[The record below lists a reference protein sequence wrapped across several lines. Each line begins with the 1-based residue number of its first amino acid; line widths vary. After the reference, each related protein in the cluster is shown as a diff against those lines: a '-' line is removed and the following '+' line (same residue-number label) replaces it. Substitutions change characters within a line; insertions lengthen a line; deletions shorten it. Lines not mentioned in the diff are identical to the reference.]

1 MRLARLAPSEYT
13 VKTVSVDYQCLCW
26 MPENSYF
33 VPINFIEF
41 SFSVRFTQLSF
52 REPLRTEDTAVFY
65 NIGKVQKIMNYY
77 SIKRSFSLFLGK
89 AVLLSHRC
97 FAWRGSLSYIWWTI
111 LFLYLGTTELTHK
124 GLSEISLGYVWMHQ
138 NLCMLNKSLACV
150 QGKTQLLK
158 LASAASVEHSNSWVT
173 HTKCWW
179 PVGPFQVHRQ
189 VCFPTR
195 MCASWTIC
203 LYSFTS
209 IYLWGCM
216 FVCVQLYTYPHTC
229 RGQRATSSVIPQE
242 LSTTFLEIVSQWP
255 GAHWFS

>member
-26 MPENSYF
+26 VPENSYF

-65 NIGKVQKIMNYY
+65 NIGKVPKIVNYY

-89 AVLLSHRC
+89 AILLSHRC

-111 LFLYLGTTELTHK
+111 LFLYLGTTELTHI

-138 NLCMLNKSLACV
+138 NLCMLNKTKQIPGLRAGKDSTEISFRCFCGTHRFLCHTHQMLMAGRSLPGA
-150 QGKTQLLK
+150 QAILFP
-158 LASAASVEHSNSWVT
+158 
-173 HTKCWW
+173 HTD
-179 PVGPFQVHRQ
+179 
-189 VCFPTR
+189 VCFLNNLF
-195 MCASWTIC
+195 I
-203 LYSFTS
+203 L
-209 IYLWGCM
+209 IYFYLFVGM
-216 FVCVQLYTYPHTC
+216 HVCVCAVVH
-229 RGQRATSSVIPQE
+229 
-242 LSTTFLEIVSQWP
+242 VS
-255 GAHWFS
+255 AYM